1 MAIRYKA
8 LTELYQETQRSVTA
22 PDQWRAFLA
31 SACRNYR
38 LSFDEQLLVYAQRPD
53 ATAVL
58 EIERWNRQFGRWV
71 NRGANGIA
79 VFDGEHNGKPRLK
92 YYFDISDTHEAR
104 FPRPVPLWTVREE
117 YAPDIIETLENSF
130 GELERKEDLGE
141 ALLSAA
147 KNAVEDNMPDYLS
160 ELKTLTE
167 GSFLEELD
175 ELNLEVEYRRAVQN
189 SIGYMLLVRC
199 GLDPSEYFE
208 DEDFRDV
215 LNFNTPQTLN
225 ALGVATGDI
234 SQMCLSAISRTVL
247 ALQRQPQKE
256 NRTFEPQ
263 QKNQYAVTEQE
274 NTQPERSFEYDRD
287 HLHQAGR
294 LQSAEPSAAPGGA
307 GSPWEIR
314 IASEEVP
321 QGAPQGDVHQ
331 PADQRQAEQPSGGDP
346 ADRPAPDG
354 GNRGADGES
363 RGRDGGT
370 ESQRPDEMGAD
381 DEQPAERSGGNGAGR
396 TDLQLTTQEP
406 EPEESAGGEQLPAL
420 LDEKQIMAIIANK
433 DDDLKYKKNQIELFF
448 SVHSD
453 VQERAEY
460 LKSAYQ
466 DRYTEIIADGQRL
479 GYKPQENG
487 LLMWEG
493 SYPSR
498 TKESVFSWDIVA
510 QWTAQLIDK
519 KEYFIQTDIPQLLT
533 QESQQMSLFDFAAFQ
548 QPAQA
553 EGTAQP
559 SIFPH
564 PALPQQVIDEA
575 LCIGANDQNS
585 RLIICAYF
593 KKDKPDNAR
602 FLAEHYG
609 ENGAGFYLDGRQYA
623 IWYNAEGIRIAQGES
638 AQRSSAT
645 LIPWEQAAAR
655 IRELL
660 DLGRYMPQ
668 SELDRVD
675 GYERQQRAAQ
685 LWYLRQD
692 FAEGTADA
700 GYLPTVNAIY
710 GKNHGFPEESAAIS
724 DLLGHPEGLQNLR
737 DELEQFVQAYR
748 ENRELL
754 RFHFHRPQKLLEQL
768 SDLQREPLHFTAA
781 EGYAPQ
787 RRFFISGD
795 EIDNLLR
802 GGKRSTDYR
811 LAVYSFYRNHTERKE
826 RENFL
831 KHYHGEYSGHSGGND
846 DVTYQLSK
854 GVSFSHGSITA
865 PYAKVEL
872 KWNAVEKRVSA
883 MIAQGRF
890 LTDEDRAAMPQYE
903 KHQLARHIRTFFENV
918 PQEQPHPYPFGFA
931 YWDAVKLIEPQLDD
945 PARVEEIYQMMVP
958 VWEATPQDD
967 RMYALRQQAFENL
980 TAFRQG
986 TFTLFAEHKE
996 PAAPAMPQ
1004 AKAYDL
1010 GYGHLG
1016 NGITVWNRLEE
1027 EHGDYK
1033 TVAHIAPDRT
1043 VTIYDEEMP
1052 QAVRG
1057 EIQRI
1062 ADTSEMTISVTQD
1075 APVFAVPPRVQEPP
1089 QKEEPADPYPEL
1101 AAQVL
1106 RFVGEFDGS
1115 RMGYGEDDAQAVENI
1130 ARQLHDPVQREE
1142 IRRLLQ
1148 SFLDHADPEEEIAVD
1163 VTLCMEQIAE
1173 LPPALTPEQA
1183 QIEEIAG
1190 YLEEAGYAAS
1200 RELVEEGL
1208 MDYRAHGG
1216 KGNSQDVA
1224 DFIEREFLSEEAEPA
1239 SLEIAKEFINDFCEA
1254 EYGSP
1259 ADFSDL
1265 EKVGIAYTTVTDE
1278 EIPIQVNADLVH
1290 YRIERYLDGQFL
1302 ERRQYESLDELI
1314 QNELAELDFD
1324 DLISVSDAELE
1335 SISTTPEQRSDDY
1348 RLLSRLKAD
1357 CDYFLGAGG
1366 RAEKH
1371 LWAGSVR
1378 EQIAKMREL
1387 YAALPDEPE
1396 WLTMEDID
1404 RYAQRM
1410 EPPYEVV
1417 VYHHFENGY
1426 DERLDYQTLAE
1437 AEQAAQKYVAGTM
1450 EGEDGFA
1457 YDGAGIYDLQ
1467 ESRWLRVYGNFPD
1480 ERAIEQAKQAPA
1492 AEEQPASP
1500 EQADLQPKEEA
1511 LPLPPKRPRRE
1522 RITFTTLHPEVPR
1535 DQRHDFHITDDA
1547 LGHGTPSEKY
1557 AANVAAI
1564 RTLKQIEAEER
1575 LATPE
1580 EQEILSRYV
1589 GWGGLAN
1596 CFEQTSPHYEE
1607 LKSLLDSE
1615 EYAAARASSLTAFYT
1630 PPVVIRGIYK
1640 ALAQM
1645 GFTQGNILEPSCGT
1659 GNFLGLLPTD
1669 MAGSKAY
1676 GVELDSISG
1685 RIAGQLYQNA
1695 SISVNGFETVQMPD
1709 SFFDVA
1715 VGNVPFGDF
1724 KVLDKRYDKHHW
1736 LIHDYFFGK
1745 TLDKVRPGGI
1755 VAFITS
1761 KGTLD
1766 KENSSVR
1773 KYLAQRADLI
1783 GAIRLPDNTFKQN
1796 AGTEVTSD
1804 IIFLQK
1810 RDHITDLDQDWVH
1823 LDTDENGIR
1832 MNRYFVQHPEM
1843 VLGDMV
1849 MESTRFGPDSA
1860 CKAREGEDLSEQLAN
1875 AIQFLQAEIKPYELE
1890 ELDEEEDHSIP
1901 ADPTVKNFSYT
1912 IVDGQVYY
1920 RENSLMHPVEVSVTA
1935 ENRIRGMIELRE
1947 CVRRLIEYQTEGYP
1961 DEDIAAEQQKL
1972 NVLYDSFTA
1981 KYGLINSR
1989 GNKLAFSEDSS
2000 YCLLCSLEVL
2010 DEQGNL
2016 KRKADMFTR
2025 RTIRPHVAVTS
2036 VDTASEALAVSISEK
2051 ARVDMDYMAELSGK
2065 SPEELEQ
2072 ELAGVIYRDI
2082 RCAEN
2087 PEDILPSLADLGR
2100 YPFVTA
2106 DEYLSG
2112 KVRHKLRMAK
2122 AFLEVAPDNQK
2133 ETAHRNVEAL
2143 EAVQPQDLG
2152 AGEIGVRIGANWVPI
2167 EVYQQFMVELLTPNY
2182 YVRDRIRIL
2191 RSEATGQWSIREKNA
2206 DRSNVKAITTYGTK
2220 RMSAYHILEQT
2231 LNQRDVRVFDYIED
2245 ENGKKKPVLNKKET
2259 AIAQDRQELIKQKFA
2274 EWIWKDIDRRELLCR
2289 IYNETFNG
2297 VRPREYDGRH
2307 IRFEGMNPE
2316 ISLRPHQINA
2326 IAHILYGGNTLLA
2339 HEVGAG
2345 KTYEMVAAAMEMKR
2359 LGLCTKSL
2367 IVVPNHITE
2376 QWAAEWL
2383 QLYPSANILVA
2394 TKKDFETQNRKKFCS
2409 RIATGDYDAIIIGHS
2424 QFEKIPMSVERQQAI
2439 LERQI
2444 EEILFGIEQAKAQKA
2459 ERYTVKQMERTR
2471 KSLEARLAKL
2481 NDQSRKDDVVT
2492 FEQLG
2497 VDRLFIDESHYFKN
2511 LFLATKMRNVGGI
2524 AQTEAQK
2531 SSDLFMKTQYL
2542 DELTDGRGV
2551 IFATGTPISNSMV
2564 ELYTIQ
2570 RYLQYR
2576 LLQELGLIHFDDW
2589 ASSFGETVTAIELS
2603 PEGTGYRAKTR
2614 FAKFYNLPELMAAF
2628 KEVADIQTADMLK
2641 LPVPTANFHTEVI
2654 QPSELQKEMIK
2665 GLAERA
2671 EKIRAGGVDPHVD
2684 NMLRITNDGRKLAL
2698 DMRLINPLAA
2708 DDPNGKVAVC
2718 ARNVFRIW
2726 EQTKEKRSAQLV
2738 FCDLS
2743 TPTTD
2748 GSFSVYDDL
2757 KKKLMDAGIP
2767 EEEIAFIHT
2776 ADSEAKKKELFSK
2789 VRAGQVRV
2797 LLGSTAK
2804 MGAGTNVQDR
2814 LIALHDLDCPW
2825 RPSDLQQRLGRI
2837 VRQGN
2842 ENEEVEIYRYVTEGT
2857 FDAYLYQL
2865 VENKQKFIAQIMTSK
2880 APVRVADDVD
2890 ETALS
2895 YSEIKAL
2902 ATGNPLIIE
2911 KCNLDMEVARLN
2923 MLKASH
2929 LNQVYALEEL
2939 VYRKYPEEIT
2949 RLTERIEG
2957 YEQDVALVAAHPKA
2971 QEGFCGM
2978 EVDGKHYAE
2987 KEDAGKAIID
2997 VCTRMTG
3004 SDAVLLG
3011 QYRGFSMVLAY
3022 DGRSNEYR
3030 ITLKGTL
3037 SHTVTLGADVFGNI
3051 TRLDNALENLAGS
3064 LQAEQNSLEETKT
3077 QLENARTELAT
3088 PFAREEELAEK
3099 TARLKELNILLNMDE
3114 KDKTLMDDTPDEG
3127 EDVPA
3132 RRVAELAR

>member
-1 MAIRYKA
+1 MAILYKA
-8 LTELYQETQRSVTA
+8 LTELYRETQRKATA

-38 LSFDEQLLVYAQRPD
+38 LSFDEQLLVFAQRPD

-104 FPRPVPLWTVREE
+104 FSRPVPLWTVREE

-130 GELERKEDLGE
+130 EELEHKEDLGE

-167 GSFLEELD
+167 GSFLEGLD
-175 ELNLEVEYRRAVQN
+175 ELNLEVKYRRAVQN

-199 GLDPSEYFE
+199 GLDPSDYFE

-215 LNFNTPQTLN
+215 TNFNTPQTLN
-225 ALGVATGDI
+225 ALGVAAGDI
-234 SQMCLSAISRTVL
+234 SQMCLSAISRTAL
-247 ALQRQPQKE
+247 ALQRQPKKE
-256 NRTFEPQ
+256 NRTFETQPQ
-263 QKNQYAVTEQE
+263 IQYAVPEQKT
-274 NTQPERSFEYDRD
+274 TQPERSFEYDRD
-287 HLHQAGR
+287 HIHEKGR
-294 LQSAEPSAAPGGA
+294 LQPAEPSAAPGGA

-314 IASEEVP
+314 IASEAVP
-321 QGAPQGDVHQ
+321 QGAPQDHLHEPV
-331 PADQRQAEQPSGGDP
+331 DQRETLQPSGGDP
-346 ADRPAPDG
+346 ADSPAPDG
-354 GNRGADGES
+354 GNRSADGKGS
-363 RGRDGGT
+363 GRDGGT
-370 ESQRPDEMGAD
+370 ESQQPDEMGAD
-381 DEQPAERSGGNGAGR
+381 DEQHPERGGGNGAGGA
-396 TDLQLTTQEP
+396 DLQLKD
-406 EPEESAGGEQLPAL
+406 EPEESAGGDELPAL
-420 LDEKQIMAIIANK
+420 LDEKQIMAVIANK
-433 DDDLKYKKNQIELFF
+433 DDALKYKKQQIELFF
-448 SVHSD
+448 SVHPD
-453 VQERAEY
+453 EQERAEY

-466 DRYTEIIADGQRL
+466 DRFTEIIADGQRL
-479 GYKPQENG
+479 GYKPQEDG

-493 SYPSR
+493 AYRSR
-498 TKESVFSWDIVA
+498 TKESVFSWDLVA
-510 QWTAQLIDK
+510 GWTARLIDK
-519 KEYFIQTDIPQLLT
+519 KEYFIQTDIPRLPT
-533 QESQQMSLFDFAAFQ
+533 QEGQQMSLFDFAAFQ
-548 QPAQA
+548 QPAQT
-553 EGTAQP
+553 EGAAQP

-575 LCIGANDQNS
+575 LCIGSNRKHS

-593 KKDKPDNAR
+593 KKDKPDNAL

-609 ENGAGFYLDGRQYA
+609 ENGAGFYLNGKKYA
-623 IWYNAEGIRIAQGES
+623 LWYNAEGIRIAEGES
-638 AQRSSAT
+638 VRRSSAT

-668 SELDRVD
+668 SELDQVD
-675 GYERQQRAAQ
+675 RYE
-685 LWYLRQD
+685 
-692 FAEGTADA
+692 
-700 GYLPTVNAIY
+700 VNALADRLLLMFRDIEDEDKRFFPSLRAVY
-710 GKNHGFPEESAAIS
+710 DKLKGFPEAAEEIAGLLSREDGLQAILSEYEAFSAAYQENPDIMRFRFYRP
-724 DLLGHPEGLQNLR
+724 LVLQT
-737 DELEQFVQAYR
+737 
-748 ENRELL
+748 
-754 RFHFHRPQKLLEQL
+754 QL
-768 SDLQREPLHFTAA
+768 ADLQREPLHFTAA
-781 EGYAPQ
+781 EGHDPQ
-787 RRFFISGD
+787 RRLYISTD

-811 LAVYSFYRNHTERKE
+811 LAVYSFYRNHTDRKE
-826 RENFL
+826 REDFL
-831 KHYHGEYSGHSGGND
+831 KHYHGEYSGYSGEND

-854 GVSFSHGSITA
+854 GVSFSHGSIAA

-872 KWNAVEKRVSA
+872 KWSAVEKHVSA

-890 LTDEDRAAMPQYE
+890 LSEDDRAAMPQYE
-903 KHQLARHIRTFFENV
+903 KHQLARNIRTFFENV
-918 PQEQPHPYPFGFA
+918 PQEQPHPYPFSFD
-931 YWDAVKLIEPQLDD
+931 YWDAVKAIEPQLDN

-958 VWEATPQDD
+958 IWEATPQGD
-967 RMYALRQQAFENL
+967 RMYKWRKTAFENL

-996 PAAPAMPQ
+996 PAATAAPPS
-1004 AKAYDL
+1004 KAYDL
-1010 GYGHLG
+1010 GYGYLG
-1016 NGITVWNRLEE
+1016 NGLTVWNRLEE
-1027 EHGDYK
+1027 ERGDYK
-1033 TVAHIAPDRT
+1033 TVAHIGSDRT

-1052 QAVRG
+1052 QAVRD
-1057 EIQRI
+1057 EIKRI
-1062 ADTSEMTISVTQD
+1062 ADTSEMTISATQD
-1075 APVFAVPPRVQEPP
+1075 APVFVVPPRVQEPP
-1089 QKEEPADPYPEL
+1089 QKEEAPDPYPAL

-1106 RFVGEFDGS
+1106 RLIGEFDGS
-1115 RMGYGEDDAQAVENI
+1115 RMDYGEDDAQAVENI
-1130 ARQLHDPVQREE
+1130 ARQLHNPVRREE
-1142 IRRLLQ
+1142 LYELLR

-1163 VTLCMEQIAE
+1163 VALCLEQIE
-1173 LPPALTPEQA
+1173 ALTPEQA
-1183 QIEEIAG
+1183 LREEIKT
-1190 YLEEAGYAAS
+1190 YLDEAGYAAS
-1200 RELVEEGL
+1200 DELIEDGISE
-1208 MDYRAHGG
+1208 YRSHGG

-1224 DFIEREFLSEEAEPA
+1224 GFIERELLAEEPA
-1239 SLEIAKEFINDFCEA
+1239 AEA
-1254 EYGSP
+1254 MPSGH
-1259 ADFSDL
+1259 
-1265 EKVGIAYTTVTDE
+1265 GE
-1278 EIPIQVNADLVH
+1278 E
-1290 YRIERYLDGQFL
+1290 
-1302 ERRQYESLDELI
+1302 
-1314 QNELAELDFD
+1314 
-1324 DLISVSDAELE
+1324 
-1335 SISTTPEQRSDDY
+1335 Y
-1348 RLLSRLKAD
+1348 RLLGRLKAD

-1371 LWAGSVR
+1371 LWAGNVR

-1387 YAALPDEPE
+1387 YAALPEKPE
-1396 WLTMEDID
+1396 WITQEDIN

-1410 EPPYEVV
+1410 ESPFEVM
-1417 VYHHFENGY
+1417 VYHHFENGF

-1457 YDGAGIYDLQ
+1457 YDGAGIYDLN
-1467 ESRWLRVYGNFPD
+1467 ERRWLRVYGDFPD
-1480 ERAIEQAKQAPA
+1480 EQAMEQAKQAPA
-1492 AEEQPASP
+1492 TEEPSASP
-1500 EQADLQPKEEA
+1500 EQADLQPKKEEA

-1522 RITFTTLHPEVPR
+1522 RITFTTLHPEIPR

-1589 GWGGLAN
+1589 GWGGLAD
-1596 CFEQTSPHYEE
+1596 CFEETSPHYEE

-1615 EYAAARASSLTAFYT
+1615 EYAAARASTLTAFYT

-1724 KVLDKRYDKHHW
+1724 KVLDRRYDKHHW

-1745 TLDKVRPGGI
+1745 ALDKVRPGGVI
-1755 VAFITS
+1755 AFVTS
-1761 KGTLD
+1761 KGTMD
-1766 KENSSVR
+1766 KENSAVR
-1773 KYLAQRADLI
+1773 RYLAQRADLI
-1783 GAIRLPDNTFKQN
+1783 GAIRLPDNTFKRN

-1804 IIFLQK
+1804 VIFLQK

-1843 VLGDMV
+1843 ILGDMV

-1890 ELDEEEDHSIP
+1890 ELDEEEDKSIP

-1912 IVDGQVYY
+1912 VVDGQVYY

-1961 DEDIAAEQQKL
+1961 DEEIAAEQQKL

-2010 DEQGNL
+2010 DEQGSL

-2065 SPEELEQ
+2065 SPEELEK

-2082 RCAEN
+2082 RCAEK

-2112 KVRHKLRMAK
+2112 KVRQKLRMAK
-2122 AFLEVAPDNQK
+2122 AFLEAAPAGQK
-2133 ETAHRNVEAL
+2133 ETARRNVEAL

-2152 AGEIGVRIGANWVPI
+2152 AGEIGVRIGANWVPV
-2167 EVYQQFMVELLTPNY
+2167 EVYQQFMVELLTPY
-2182 YVRDRIRIL
+2182 GQARSRIRIL
-2191 RSEATGQWSIREKNA
+2191 RAEATGQWSITEKNF
-2206 DRSNVKAITTYGTK
+2206 DRANVKANTTYGTK

-2245 ENGKKKPVLNKKET
+2245 ENGKKKPILNKKET

-2274 EWIWKDIDRRELLCR
+2274 EWVWKDIDRRELLCR

-2316 ISLRPHQINA
+2316 ITLRPHQVNA

-2424 QFEKIPMSVERQQAI
+2424 QFEKIPISVERQQAI

-2444 EEILFGIEQAKAQKA
+2444 EEILAGIEQARVQKA

-2481 NDQSRKDDVVT
+2481 NDQSRKDDTVT

-2542 DELTDGRGV
+2542 DELTGGRGV

-2576 LLQELGLIHFDDW
+2576 MLQEMGLVHFDDW
-2589 ASSFGETVTAIELS
+2589 ASNFGETVTAIELS
-2603 PEGTGYRAKTR
+2603 PEGTGYRVKTR

-2628 KEVADIQTADMLK
+2628 KGAADIQTADMLG
-2641 LPVPTANFHTEVI
+2641 LPVPKANFHTEVI
-2654 QPSELQKEMIK
+2654 KPSEIQKEMIK

-2671 EKIRAGGVDPHVD
+2671 EKIHAGGVDPHVD

-2698 DMRLINPLAA
+2698 DMRLIQPLAP
-2708 DDPNGKVAVC
+2708 DDSDGKVAVC

-2789 VRAGQVRV
+2789 VRSGQVRV

-2804 MGAGTNVQDR
+2804 MGAGTNVQDK

-2949 RLTERIEG
+2949 RLTELIEG
-2957 YEQDVALVAAHPKA
+2957 YGQDVALAAAHPKA

-2978 EVDGKHYAE
+2978 EVDGRHYAE

-3064 LQAEQNSLEETKT
+3064 LEAEQNRLEETRG
-3077 QLENARTELAT
+3077 QLENARAELQT
-3088 PFAREEELAEK
+3088 PFAREAELAEK
-3099 TARLKELNILLNMDE
+3099 TKRLKELNILLNMDE
-3114 KDKTLMDDTPDEG
+3114 KDKTLMDDGPDEG
-3127 EDVPA
+3127 EEMPERKVVGLE
-3132 RRVAELAR
+3132 R